1 MNMNDRSVK
10 PWSSRQGRVYD
21 YVALGG
27 EKLHTAVRSRNKR
40 ISIQGSR
47 HTSLTQPY
55 RHYLYSQ
62 QFPFITRKIKNK
74 IKTSENSVTQ
84 VHAQESQSA
93 INASHQSKHDAFRD
107 KCVLRIIFFS
117 FSRHAHNTFHDCT
130 KITHSHTQHVC
141 AFSQGESRKTVS
153 TAFSAG
159 DTVVTHAQTRIH
171 SLPRITKYS
180 GYTGTD
186 KK

>member
-1 MNMNDRSVK
+1 MVK
-10 PWSSRQGRVYD
+10 QTRKSLRLCCSW
-21 YVALGG
+21 G

-62 QFPFITRKIKNK
+62 QFPFITRKRKNK

-93 INASHQSKHDAFRD
+93 IDASHQSKHDALRD
-107 KCVLRIIFFS
+107 KCALRIFS
-117 FSRHAHNTFHDCT
+117 FFLSSRAQHASRLHKDNT
-130 KITHSHTQHVC
+130 HTQTRARV
-141 AFSQGESRKTVS
+141 F
-153 TAFSAG
+153 AG
-159 DTVVTHAQTRIH
+159 REQKDCEHCFLCREHGRHTR
-171 SLPRITKYS
+171 TDA
-180 GYTGTD
+180 YTLTSSNHEV
-186 KK
+186 